1 MLQQAE
7 LPGTTVLQQ
16 FLVRSDAFWSR
27 KVGSPLDPANYRF
40 APEQR
45 LDLRKAADLGKD
57 LHALRTQLRRNR
69 IHDWIADARHELDES
84 LERLEPTG
92 LQHQFA

>member
-1 MLQQAE
+1 MNVAAGRIAWYNRAATISGPLRR
-7 LPGTTVLQQ
+7 
-16 FLVRSDAFWSR
+16 FLESEGWITA
-27 KVGSPLDPANYRF
+27 YRF

-69 IHDWIADARHELDES
+69 IHDWIADARHEGDEA
-84 LERLEPTG
+84 LGGWNPLICIIRLPG
-92 LQHQFA
+92 SM